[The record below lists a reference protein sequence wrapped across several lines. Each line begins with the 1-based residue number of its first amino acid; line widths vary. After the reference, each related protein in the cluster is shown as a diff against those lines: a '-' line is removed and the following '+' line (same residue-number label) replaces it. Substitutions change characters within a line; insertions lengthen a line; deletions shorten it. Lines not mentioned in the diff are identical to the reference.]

1 MRKAE
6 FDMAVQI
13 DAKGKPCPMPVI
25 LAKQALDRGE
35 GDVTV
40 LVDNHIAVE
49 NLTRLAES
57 RGMTAVEAPA
67 QGGFAVRITGTGG
80 TVPAEATVV
89 CVPCAPAGDCVFFI
103 GKEYIGDGDRTLGGN
118 LMKMFLYTLAQS
130 DAPPAALL
138 FMNGGVKLPAGEGEV
153 IASLKELAD
162 KGCQIMVCG
171 TCLNFYGLTEQLQVG
186 TVSNMYDLVERMQGA
201 GKVITV

>member
-1 MRKAE
+1 
-6 FDMAVQI
+6 MAVQI

-57 RGMTAVEAPA
+57 RGMTAAEAPA
-67 QGGFAVRITGTGG
+67 PGGFAVRIAGAGG
-80 TVPAEATVV
+80 AAPAEQPVA
-89 CVPCAPAGDCVFFI
+89 CVPCAPGGDCVFFV

-153 IASLKELAD
+153 VESLKELEA
-162 KGCQIMVCG
+162 KGCQLMVCG
-171 TCLNFYGLTEQLQVG
+171 TCLNFYGLTEQCKVG
-186 TVSNMYDLVERMQGA
+186 TVSNMYDIVERMRGA
-201 GKVITV
+201 GKVVTV

>member
-1 MRKAE
+1 
-6 FDMAVQI
+6 MAVQI

-49 NLTRLAES
+49 NLTRLAGS

-67 QGGFAVRITGTGG
+67 EGGFAVRISGG
-80 TVPAEATVV
+80 GGAAPAEAAVV
-89 CVPCAPAGDCVFFI
+89 CAPCAPAGDCVFFL
-103 GKEYIGDGDRTLGGN
+103 GKEYIGDGDRTLGEN

-138 FMNGGVKLPAGEGEV
+138 FMNGGVKLPSGEGEIV
-153 IASLKELAD
+153 TSLKELEA

-171 TCLNFYGLTEQLQVG
+171 TCLNFYGLTEQCKVG
-186 TVSNMYDLVERMQGA
+186 VVSNMYDIVERMRGA
-201 GKVITV
+201 GKVVTV